1 MAFYQIFK
9 FLPSSSWAAVGM
21 VSTLMGLWIIKAT
34 LAALQSFQAVSLEKE
49 KPTMPRVDDG
59 ETDPLMMF
67 HSKFCSSQPSS
78 SEDTNIHPSDL
89 QPPMQSKILTEA
101 HDTINQGEH
110 KTRIS
115 CSILAI
121 CITVMLQFGVR
132 VFVLIHNIRRRWLAR
147 KQSISAV
154 KSRLISF
161 SEIPFTIRDTSGG
174 GRHFYLFSYLN
185 EFVRGDSMGNSR
197 AENASD
203 GNMILQA
210 VSFER
215 FAINS
220 SHVLVGSSKRQ
231 QRNVVPEKCT
241 LSPSSSSSSL
251 ALSLGDIQLS
261 LTILLKRK
269 QRIGTTQS
277 TTEEESRCAR
287 SITVSLKIKSLEF
300 GCFPY
305 LFDRVQVRG
314 VGFDVDAVFASVTS
328 VDKANSNVTGIGMSV
343 SCKRVGMNT
352 FCSNEKRIGR
362 PPFLGSSTK
371 RSNVVSWDKI
381 QSTFYDQRLLSGF
394 DDYSA
399 LERTN
404 VALVSLPMGYI
415 VVQPADEKQS
425 PPTPPQQSPSTR
437 QALVSLGRGSST
449 KDELIQH
456 FALGIDFEAT
466 HRFIPLM
473 ELLLQNAFCSLV
485 RNNTEPTDALIE
497 VSTKTKLKTTSKIE
511 LVEVNA
517 TGYASLYA
525 LLSKSSHD
533 VDIGHGHEAVSMKA
547 ANTTAQWRKRNSLDS
562 NSSFN
567 RAVPN
572 NSSAVALVIVK
583 DLCVYCHSSLDSDL
597 DIIRIVGV
605 SSETAWWL
613 QQVENKPLPR
623 TSSDVGGVLLRLD
636 SEVIGRFALL
646 NNDLQTTKVLGNALQ
661 RRLNGL
667 EQKLSKDQVDGL
679 KRKINHPSFDALN
692 LSCASVDAIVELQIP
707 SERNNNND
715 NNVSTVRLALLQGQS
730 SSRISFREAP
740 VQLSVNK
747 PTEGNIS
754 DPDSL
759 FESELRKCHASYVV
773 ESRVSRMEFSV
784 TFVPHSSLPTI
795 GEMKVSRN
803 QESTFY
809 GQLTGLGLD
818 LASPRGKPQND
829 ADPRTQL
836 FAAKASEVRVYEI
849 PNKLSDVS
857 LFSVPVHVVSF
868 RQHFVDSHVGW
879 PMAQTYS
886 ADYNIK
892 SPVDILKCR
901 GTFCRVEKR
910 DTVAG
915 KKMELISIQLSRNVS
930 SDLYFVWSPVF
941 QWLQMSCNTRIQQAL
956 AYVKS
961 LASTSPTSKQG
972 HSCHETIIRV
982 GVDPTTVANICTCL
996 GVKSVMTTVIE
1007 GGMTMD
1013 ISMVKYLTPVVRT
1026 MKPNM
1031 IFRAGGRVQLFL
1043 NEITQHPIFAFSNVF
1058 FKNVTRRA
1066 FDDEIAEYNNKK
1078 EAPLQRYDD
1087 EIVVDHDGHPIK
1099 ELFEVTVA
1107 SCVTKFHPSLHFG
1120 EVIDDFLLTPRALD
1134 AGMDSF
1140 KSTSNK
1146 RKKRY
1151 QLMTIT
1157 GMVSFLDISLL
1168 GDGGSGITDD
1178 TLHDVA
1184 RAYFEGLNLSIERN
1198 SPPELT
1204 QSHITALDEDTL
1216 VYTYGPSIQGGLLQM
1231 TIDHFVF
1238 MLLPLNL
1245 ATPLVRINDFAING
1259 SLYLTGLSP
1268 STPGIQ
1274 EGRTVKS
1281 LLLCHHMAREC
1292 GGHGGCFCCSYGVSL
1307 HSAGI
1312 PVKVYTDCTVV
1323 CSELDVSYGPV
1334 MNTSIPQLMECIQRL
1349 LPPPSKSAGDQDGKF
1364 VDLTTTNVI
1373 IQLDYLTSASVLDT
1387 QSTPYL

>member
-1 MAFYQIFK
+1 
-9 FLPSSSWAAVGM
+9 
-21 VSTLMGLWIIKAT
+21 
-34 LAALQSFQAVSLEKE
+34 
-49 KPTMPRVDDG
+49 
-59 ETDPLMMF
+59 
-67 HSKFCSSQPSS
+67 
-78 SEDTNIHPSDL
+78 
-89 QPPMQSKILTEA
+89 
-101 HDTINQGEH
+101 
-110 KTRIS
+110 
-115 CSILAI
+115 
-121 CITVMLQFGVR
+121 
-132 VFVLIHNIRRRWLAR
+132 VFVLVHNIRRRWLAR

-197 AENASD
+197 TENASD

-220 SHVLVGSSKRQ
+220 SYVLVGSSKRQ

-371 RSNVVSWDKI
+371 RSNVVSWDAI

-404 VALVSLPMGYI
+404 VALVSLPMGYF
-415 VVQPADEKQS
+415 VVQPADVNQS
-425 PPTPPQQSPSTR
+425 PPISQQQSPSTR

-449 KDELIQH
+449 KDELTQH
-456 FALGIDFEAT
+456 LALGIDFEAT

-485 RNNTEPTDALIE
+485 RNNTQPTDVLIE

-605 SSETAWWL
+605 SLETAWWL

-623 TSSDVGGVLLRLD
+623 TSADVGGVLLRLD
-636 SEVIGRFALL
+636 SEVIGRFARL

-667 EQKLSKDQVDGL
+667 DRKLPKDQVDGL

-707 SERNNNND
+707 SESNNNNND
-715 NNVSTVRLALLQGQS
+715 NNNNNNNKSSTT
-730 SSRISFREAP
+730 
-740 VQLSVNK
+740 N
-747 PTEGNIS
+747 T
-754 DPDSL
+754 
-759 FESELRKCHASYVV
+759 
-773 ESRVSRMEFSV
+773 
-784 TFVPHSSLPTI
+784 T
-795 GEMKVSRN
+795 
-803 QESTFY
+803 
-809 GQLTGLGLD
+809 
-818 LASPRGKPQND
+818 
-829 ADPRTQL
+829 
-836 FAAKASEVRVYEI
+836 
-849 PNKLSDVS
+849 
-857 LFSVPVHVVSF
+857 
-868 RQHFVDSHVGW
+868 
-879 PMAQTYS
+879 
-886 ADYNIK
+886 
-892 SPVDILKCR
+892 
-901 GTFCRVEKR
+901 
-910 DTVAG
+910 TV
-915 KKMELISIQLSRNVS
+915 KIWR
-930 SDLYFVWSPVF
+930 P
-941 QWLQMSCNTRIQQAL
+941 
-956 AYVKS
+956 
-961 LASTSPTSKQG
+961 STSPTDTG
-972 HSCHETIIRV
+972 HSNGSMYCADAVRY
-982 GVDPTTVANICTCL
+982 
-996 GVKSVMTTVIE
+996 VMTREVVQHQQTPTVE
-1007 GGMTMD
+1007 LLMEWNQLGMDT
-1013 ISMVKYLTPVVRT
+1013 
-1026 MKPNM
+1026 
-1031 IFRAGGRVQLFL
+1031 
-1043 NEITQHPIFAFSNVF
+1043 
-1058 FKNVTRRA
+1058 
-1066 FDDEIAEYNNKK
+1066 K
-1078 EAPLQRYDD
+1078 EWIYDFVL
-1087 EIVVDHDGHPIK
+1087 E
-1099 ELFEVTVA
+1099 
-1107 SCVTKFHPSLHFG
+1107 KFGSLHG
-1120 EVIDDFLLTPRALD
+1120 QEV
-1134 AGMDSF
+1134 
-1140 KSTSNK
+1140 
-1146 RKKRY
+1146 
-1151 QLMTIT
+1151 
-1157 GMVSFLDISLL
+1157 V
-1168 GDGGSGITDD
+1168 
-1178 TLHDVA
+1178 V
-1184 RAYFEGLNLSIERN
+1184 
-1198 SPPELT
+1198 
-1204 QSHITALDEDTL
+1204 
-1216 VYTYGPSIQGGLLQM
+1216 
-1231 TIDHFVF
+1231 
-1238 MLLPLNL
+1238 
-1245 ATPLVRINDFAING
+1245 
-1259 SLYLTGLSP
+1259 
-1268 STPGIQ
+1268 
-1274 EGRTVKS
+1274 EGRLNFDYEMRRGSENGPWADLIPFDGRDLWQFTLINNDSHEDNMWQADPASFVNLGRKERARCWPWSEGDELPFRRTGADAPMTGNGPNGAISVHVNLGPFLSHKRESNDPKS
-1281 LLLCHHMAREC
+1281 YQA
-1292 GGHGGCFCCSYGVSL
+1292 
-1307 HSAGI
+1307 SA
-1312 PVKVYTDCTVV
+1312 
-1323 CSELDVSYGPV
+1323 
-1334 MNTSIPQLMECIQRL
+1334 
-1349 LPPPSKSAGDQDGKF
+1349 A
-1364 VDLTTTNVI
+1364 
-1373 IQLDYLTSASVLDT
+1373 
-1387 QSTPYL
+1387 